1 MDKGVLKYVIAF
13 LYGTIKGFATRLFG
27 GFLRGIPDDVLMV
40 LLGWLV
46 KKWKPEYAEI
56 GDAII
61 ISALAVLGLGG
72 VQAVL
77 GMFTGATTT
86 TTAQAQA
93 VTAEAVEY

>member
-13 LYGTIKGFATRLFG
+13 FYGTIKGFVARFLG
-27 GFLRGIPDDVLMV
+27 GFAGAIPEDVLMV
-40 LLGWLV
+40 VIGWLI

-77 GMFTGATTT
+77 GAFTTTGARTTT
-86 TTAQAQA
+86 TAQA

>member
-13 LYGTIKGFATRLFG
+13 FYGTIKGFVARFLG
-27 GFLRGIPDDVLMV
+27 GFAGAIPEDVLMV
-40 LLGWLV
+40 VIGWLI

-77 GMFTGATTT
+77 GMFTGARTT
-86 TTAQAQA
+86 TTAQTA
-93 VTAEAVEY
+93 TAEAVEY